1 MHKKAVVKH
10 GGVKLQFKRRDA
22 LIALVGSAFTCTAV
36 QAQTYPTK
44 PIRIVSPFS
53 PGATSDLIA
62 RVLAKSITTTWG
74 VGAIV
79 ENKPGGGSSIGADLV
94 AKSAPDGHTLLSA
107 AAAIGVIPALLPK
120 LPYVPYK
127 DLVPITVIGTVPF
140 MMVVHPSLPV
150 NTVQEFIA
158 YTKANP
164 GKINFSSGGN
174 GTIPH
179 MGGEL
184 LKMRAGLDMVHIP
197 FKGGADSITA
207 LLGGQVQMSIDG
219 GPHVIGHIKSGALR
233 MLGVATLQRMPEFP
247 NTPTIAES
255 GFPGFESN
263 AWQSLWVTGG
273 TPAPVVKKIS
283 EDIRRILRT
292 PEVGDQLRGMGVTIL
307 ANSPEEAEQ
316 FIRAETTKWAAVIKA
331 SGAKAD

>member
-1 MHKKAVVKH
+1 MHSNSSAFLPDT
-10 GGVKLQFKRRDA
+10 GRLPARRDF
-22 LIALVGSAFTCTAV
+22 LIALGAGALAGTAAR
-36 QAQTYPTK
+36 AQDYPSKT
-44 PIRIVSPFS
+44 IRIVSPFS

-62 RVLAKSITTTWG
+62 RALAKSISTTWG

-79 ENKPGGGSSIGADLV
+79 ENKPGGGSSVGADLV

-140 MMVVHPSLPV
+140 MMLVHPSVPV
-150 NTVQEFIA
+150 KTVPEFVA
-158 YTKANP
+158 YAKANP

-184 LKMRAGLDMVHIP
+184 LKLRAGLDMVHIP

-207 LLGGQVQMSIDG
+207 LLGGQVQMTIDG

-233 MLGVATLQRMPEFP
+233 MLGVATLQRLPEFP
-247 NTPTIAES
+247 TTPTIAES

-273 TPAPVVKKIS
+273 TPAPVVKKIA
-283 EDIRRILRT
+283 EDVRRILRT
-292 PEVGDQLRGMGVTIL
+292 PEVSEQLRGMGVALL
-307 ANSPEEAEQ
+307 ANSPEEDEQ

-331 SGAKAD
+331 SGARAD

>member
-1 MHKKAVVKH
+1 MHLNSSAF
-10 GGVKLQFKRRDA
+10 LPDTERLPARRDF
-22 LIALVGSAFTCTAV
+22 LIALGAGALAGTAAR
-36 QAQTYPTK
+36 AQDYPSKT
-44 PIRIVSPFS
+44 IRIVSPFS

-62 RVLAKSITTTWG
+62 RALAKSISTTWG

-79 ENKPGGGSSIGADLV
+79 ENKPGGGSSVGADLV

-140 MMVVHPSLPV
+140 MMLVHPSVPV
-150 NTVQEFIA
+150 KTVPEFVA
-158 YTKANP
+158 YAKANP

-184 LKMRAGLDMVHIP
+184 LKLRAGLDMVHIP

-207 LLGGQVQMSIDG
+207 LLGGQVQMTIDG

-233 MLGVATLQRMPEFP
+233 MLGVATLQRLPEFP
-247 NTPTIAES
+247 TTPTIAES

-273 TPAPVVKKIS
+273 TPAPVVKKIA
-283 EDIRRILRT
+283 EDVRRILRT
-292 PEVGDQLRGMGVTIL
+292 PEVSEQLRGMGVALL

-331 SGAKAD
+331 SGARAD

>member
-1 MHKKAVVKH
+1 M
-10 GGVKLQFKRRDA
+10 QFSRPNRFQRRQLLVGLTSCA
-22 LIALVGSAFTCTAV
+22 LIPSTSWASDF
-36 QAQTYPTK
+36 PSK
-44 PIRIVSPFS
+44 NIRIVSPFS

-62 RVLAKSITTTWG
+62 RSLAKSLSAMWG
-74 VGAIV
+74 VSTIV
-79 ENKPGGGSSIGADLV
+79 ENKPGGGSSVGADLV
-94 AKSAPDGHTLLSA
+94 AKSPPDGHTLLSA

-140 MMVVHPSLPV
+140 MMLVHPSLPV
-150 NTVQEFIA
+150 KSVSELIA
-158 YTKANP
+158 YAKANP

-184 LKMRAGLDMVHIP
+184 LKLRAGIDMVHIP
-197 FKGGADSITA
+197 FKGGADSLTA
-207 LLGGQVQMSIDG
+207 LLGGQVQMTIDG

-233 MLGVATLQRMPEFP
+233 MLAVATLQRLPEFP
-247 NTPTIAES
+247 NTPTISES
-255 GFPGFESN
+255 GYPGFESN

-273 TPAPVVKKIS
+273 TPAPVIKKIS
-283 EDIRRILRT
+283 DDVRRILRS
-292 PEVGDQLRGMGVTIL
+292 PEMVEQLRHMGVDL
-307 ANSPEEAEQ
+307 VVNSPEEAEQ
-316 FIRAETTKWAAVIKA
+316 FIKAETAKWATVIKA